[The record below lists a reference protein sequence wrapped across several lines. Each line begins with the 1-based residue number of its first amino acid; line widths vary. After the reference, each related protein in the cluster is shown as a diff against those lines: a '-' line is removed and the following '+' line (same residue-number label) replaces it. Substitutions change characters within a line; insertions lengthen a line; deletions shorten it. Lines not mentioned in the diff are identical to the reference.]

1 MSRKNKDTN
10 LQIYLRL
17 LAYLKPYKKHFAL
30 VIFFNFGFV
39 IFSTLSMWM
48 IAPVITTLFETK
60 PETTVAVSD
69 SLTATQ
75 PPIENSTSQ
84 LDVKRFNINSFLKEQ
99 VQYWLYRDT
108 PYETLKLLCLFIVLS
123 FALKNFFAF
132 SEFYWVSYIEQRV
145 IKTLREQVFEHIL
158 RQPISFF
165 SARKTGAIISRI
177 TNDIDAV
184 NVAFNRSFTK
194 LIRDPVMI
202 ILYIF
207 ILFQISWQLSLIAL
221 VIFPLTTSAIQ
232 MIGRSLKRKSRR
244 VQERISDITS
254 NLQEVISGI
263 KVVKAFGMEDYE
275 AKKFAQRTTE
285 HYKAVLRQV
294 RLKRLASPLSETLGV
309 SVMVAVLWYGGKMVL
324 AGQLLTSEDFVRF
337 IVLLFAMMEPI
348 RSLSDLNTN
357 LQIAVASGARIF
369 EVLDT
374 KPEIDDRPGAVVLQD
389 FRKEIAYN
397 DVVFR
402 YHDSEENVLDGV
414 NLHIFKNEKV
424 ALVGSSGAGK
434 STLVNLLP
442 RFYDVTE
449 GSITIDGIDIRNV
462 TQQSL
467 RKLMGIVTQEVIL
480 FNDTIANNIAYGQ
493 SGYDREAL
501 IKAAKLANAYDF
513 IMEMP
518 QGFDT
523 VIGERGV
530 RLSGGQRQ
538 RLSIARA
545 ILKNPPIL
553 IFDEATSSLDSES
566 EYLIQEAV
574 DNLMKDRTVLIIA
587 HRLSSIIRSDKIVV
601 LENGKVVD
609 IGTHTE
615 LLASSERYKR
625 LYELQYAGSSEDK
638 ATGN

>member
-1 MSRKNKDTN
+1 MPKKKQENN

-17 LAYLKPYKKHFAL
+17 LAYLKPYKKHFIL
-30 VIFFNFGFV
+30 IIFFNFGFV
-39 IFSTLSMWM
+39 LFSTLSMWM

-60 PETTVAVSD
+60 PASTVAANDTLS
-69 SLTATQ
+69 SPTL
-75 PPIENSTSQ
+75 PLENPTNQ
-84 LDVKRFNINSFLKEQ
+84 IDVKHFNINTFLKEQ

-108 PYETLKLLCLFIVLS
+108 PYETLKILCIFIILS

-132 SEFYWVSYIEQRV
+132 SEFYWVSYIEQKV

-158 RQPISFF
+158 RQPLSFF

-194 LIRDPVMI
+194 LIRDPFMI
-202 ILYIF
+202 FLYIF
-207 ILFQISWQLSLIAL
+207 ILFQISWQLSVIAL
-221 VIFPLTTSAIQ
+221 VIFPLTTAAIQ

-275 AKKFAQRTTE
+275 ARKFAQRTSD
-285 HYKAVLRQV
+285 HFKAVLRQV

-324 AGQLLTSEDFVRF
+324 AGQLLSSEDFVRF

-357 LQIAVASGARIF
+357 LQIAMASGARIF

-374 KPEIDDRPGAVVLQD
+374 KPAIDDPPNAIILNA

-397 DVVFR
+397 NVVFR
-402 YHDSEENVLDGV
+402 YHDSDENVLDGV
-414 NLHIFKNEKV
+414 TLKIYKNEKV

-442 RFYDVTE
+442 RFYDVTD
-449 GSITIDGIDIRNV
+449 GSITIDSVDIRTV

-493 SGYDREAL
+493 SSYGRDAL

-566 EYLIQEAV
+566 EFLIQEAV

-601 LENGKVVD
+601 LENGKITD
-609 IGTHTE
+609 IGTHSE
-615 LLASSERYKR
+615 LLISSERYKR
-625 LYELQYAGSSEDK
+625 LYELQYAGSSDDL
-638 ATGN
+638 ATGR

>member
-1 MSRKNKDTN
+1 M
-10 LQIYLRL
+10 
-17 LAYLKPYKKHFAL
+17 
-30 VIFFNFGFV
+30 
-39 IFSTLSMWM
+39 
-48 IAPVITTLFETK
+48 
-60 PETTVAVSD
+60 
-69 SLTATQ
+69 
-75 PPIENSTSQ
+75 
-84 LDVKRFNINSFLKEQ
+84 
-99 VQYWLYRDT
+99 
-108 PYETLKLLCLFIVLS
+108 
-123 FALKNFFAF
+123 
-132 SEFYWVSYIEQRV
+132 
-145 IKTLREQVFEHIL
+145 
-158 RQPISFF
+158 
-165 SARKTGAIISRI
+165 
-177 TNDIDAV
+177 
-184 NVAFNRSFTK
+184 
-194 LIRDPVMI
+194 
-202 ILYIF
+202 
-207 ILFQISWQLSLIAL
+207 
-221 VIFPLTTSAIQ
+221 
-232 MIGRSLKRKSRR
+232 
-244 VQERISDITS
+244 
-254 NLQEVISGI
+254 
-263 KVVKAFGMEDYE
+263 VKAFGMEDYE

-357 LQIAVASGARIF
+357 LQIAMASGARIF